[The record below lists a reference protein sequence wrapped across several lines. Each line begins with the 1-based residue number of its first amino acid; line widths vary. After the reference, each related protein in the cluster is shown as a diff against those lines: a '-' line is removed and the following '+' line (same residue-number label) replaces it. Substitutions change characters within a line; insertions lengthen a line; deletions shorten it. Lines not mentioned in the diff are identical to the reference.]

1 MKLRVV
7 LFCVSLLILSSCGSS
22 KKASRTK
29 KDAGV
34 VLNEPK
40 PVKIPTSSEVERT
53 KDLITKNSNLNKQ
66 TLDYIRK
73 YAAVSVKEMHLH
85 RIPAS
90 ITLAQGILESGRG
103 RSELALKSNNHFGV
117 KCHSEWQGQRVYHD
131 DDHKGECFRKY
142 QYVESSYGDHSAFL
156 TQRRRYAFLF
166 NYRSDDYKGW
176 ARGLRKAGYATD
188 KKYPNKL
195 IKIIEDYRLHEFD
208 KIKSNGFNVDHKNT
222 KVVIEDKGL
231 QKTISKYY
239 EVKKGD
245 TLYSISRKFNT
256 SVEVLKEINGLT
268 DNTISIGQH
277 LLTR

>member
-29 KDAGV
+29 RDAGV
-34 VLNEPK
+34 VLNESK
-40 PVKIPTSSEVERT
+40 PVKTPTSSEVERT
-53 KDLITKNSNLNKQ
+53 TNLITKNSNLNKQ
-66 TLDYIRK
+66 TLDYIRE

-103 RSELALKSNNHFGV
+103 RSELALKSNNHFGI

-142 QYVESSYGDHSAFL
+142 QYVESSYDDHSAFL

-166 NYRSDDYKGW
+166 DYHSDDYKGW
-176 ARGLRKAGYATD
+176 AKGLRRAGYATD
-188 KKYPNKL
+188 RQYPNKL

-208 KIKSNGFNVDHKNT
+208 KIKSNGFNVDRKNT

-245 TLYSISRKFNT
+245 TLYSISRKFKI
-256 SVEVLKEINGLT
+256 SVEVLKEINGLK

>member
-29 KDAGV
+29 RDAGV

-103 RSELALKSNNHFGV
+103 RSELALKSNNHFGI

-142 QYVESSYGDHSAFL
+142 QYVESSYDDHSAFL

-166 NYRSDDYKGW
+166 DYDSDDYKGW
-176 ARGLRKAGYATD
+176 AKGLRRAGYATD

-208 KIKSNGFNVDHKNT
+208 KIKNRGGNKNIDAVTDDART
-222 KVVIEDKGL
+222 K
-231 QKTISKYY
+231 KTIGKYY

-245 TLYSISRKFNT
+245 TLYSIARKFNT
-256 SVEVLKEINGLT
+256 TVETIKEINGLK